1 MDFLFTGRWA
11 YNLFGG
17 GRGEYQRKFMLFSF
31 RVWRHNK
38 SYSNKTK
45 ESVYHSL
52 VNAFFFA
59 IYSCVGLFSR
69 KLILSAD
76 MPAAGNS
83 LNFSTPLHFT
93 DPPKTA
99 SASGEINNGM
109 SFQKTEFFLFLF
121 GALIVAAVM
130 AYFCCRSSR
139 TKANDVLVV
148 QIESW
153 LRAFNLV

>member
-38 SYSNKTK
+38 SQSNKTK

-59 IYSCVGLFSR
+59 IYSCAGHFSR

-76 MPAAGNS
+76 MPAAGIS

-99 SASGEINNGM
+99 SASGDINNGI
-109 SFQKTEFFLFLF
+109 SFQKTEFSLFLLEVF
-121 GALIVAAVM
+121 IVAVLM
-130 AYFCCRSSR
+130 AYFCCRYSR
-139 TKANDVLVV
+139 TKANDMPVV
-148 QIESW
+148 HIESW
-153 LRAFNLV
+153 LRAFNLM